1 MPYFSVLWSWL
12 MQAHSHPN
20 RSSKWTQ
27 KSPKRHSNKRSFCGF
42 ISVMKVTGVWNACSI
57 IWLFMLNAVVFIFLV
72 VAYVCIRIP
81 ILTGVQNKHISRR
94 KDSVF
99 LLKMFFLKLVFHDVG
114 HLYAKC
120 LFYILTI
127 YAKSLIYQFLSCD
140 IRMHIPILT
149 GVQNEPESHRKDSV
163 FFFFAKECSF

>member
-1 MPYFSVLWSWL
+1 MNAKVTKKTVFF
-12 MQAHSHPN
+12 A
-20 RSSKWTQ
+20 
-27 KSPKRHSNKRSFCGF
+27 NKRSFCGF
-42 ISVMKVTGVWNACSI
+42 ISVIKVTGVRNVCSI
-57 IWLFMLNAVVFIFLV
+57 IWLFMLNAIVFIFLV

-81 ILTGVQNKHISRR
+81 ILTGVQNEHISRR

-120 LFYILTI
+120 LFYIPTI
-127 YAKSLIYQFLSCD
+127 YAKSLIYQFLSRG

-149 GVQNEPESHRKDSV
+149 GVQNEPESHRKDSAC
-163 FFFFAKECSF
+163 FFAKECSF